1 MVPDSMS
8 VVVNPFYA
16 KLRDTT
22 TDTTDT
28 TDTTNTVD
36 KIVAVEKNEKKVT
49 ETGSVKKYRYLEKE
63 VSSE

>member
-1 MVPDSMS
+1 MVWEQ
-8 VVVNPFYA
+8 FYSSNIPNTVT
-16 KLRDTT
+16 L
-22 TDTTDT
+22 
-28 TDTTNTVD
+28 TVD